1 MTDQFSR
8 FKESWSMHCYQNGT
22 FELFFIIIVIIIII
36 IIIIIVII
44 IIIKNNIII
53 IIFPSFSKLFFP
65 LVFVQTMYFYSFP
78 GNNIYVPGDCN
89 ILLICVCDL

>member
-1 MTDQFSR
+1 
-8 FKESWSMHCYQNGT
+8 MHCYQNGT
-22 FELFFIIIVIIIII
+22 FELFFIII

-44 IIIKNNIII
+44 IIIIVAIIITIIIKNNIII

-65 LVFVQTMYFYSFP
+65 LVFVQAMYFYSFP
-78 GNNIYVPGDCN
+78 GNNIYVPGGCN